1 MDPSAYDP
9 PQFPPFAV
17 TVDVMLTSIV
27 DEELHLV
34 LIERGNEPYSAG
46 SSTLS
51 VSRSPRP

>member
-9 PQFPPFAV
+9 SQFPPFAV
-17 TVDVMLTSIV
+17 TVDVVLTTII
-27 DEELHLV
+27 DDELHLV

-46 SSTLS
+46 SAMLS